1 MLRAKTFSWIHLLG
15 AAAVLVGAAGFAKLG
30 TAAEPARAGERPTA
44 NVAKDA
50 KDFSIEGNYVEACS
64 CRAPCPCELVGPNM
78 SCEGVGAYQ
87 IDKGAYGG
95 EDISGVRFAYSLY
108 IGKEVHIYLD
118 APDAAK
124 KAAGE
129 KFARAQLAGFGPC
142 KGVHDA
148 KVEITGKDGAY
159 TAKVDGGK
167 IMTLVTEP
175 MLGGDKK
182 TPVVHSNTMDALN
195 PTMYQAAVVS
205 CTYADGDKKIT
216 LEKGRNSYFNQKMK
230 SSGKL

>member
-1 MLRAKTFSWIHLLG
+1 MVRAKTLTWITSLG
-15 AAAVLVGAAGFAKLG
+15 AAAVLVAPCFVNVV
-30 TAAEPARAGERPTA
+30 TAAEPARAAERTI
-44 NVAKDA
+44 AKDA

-87 IDKGAYGG
+87 IDKGTYGG

-108 IGKEVHIYLD
+108 IAKEVHIYLD
-118 APDAAK
+118 APADK

-129 KFARAQLAGFGPC
+129 KFARAQLAAFGPC

-205 CTYADGDKKIT
+205 CTYADGEKKIT